1 MRNRSYR
8 KRKKKKNGKFII
20 WKNEQTNHKTS
31 MDEIGIRMEVTEEG
45 SCEHEDRV
53 IEMIQCEQ
61 DRKMMKTNEQ
71 NLKHMR
77 NHTLINWT
85 HV

>member
-1 MRNRSYR
+1 
-8 KRKKKKNGKFII
+8 
-20 WKNEQTNHKTS
+20 